1 MSFDPVGEELS
12 PDGRTLVRWVE
23 SDGRMS
29 HVIRTPTILDAAGG
43 GTILRFGDSGFDG
56 AIDWGADGGF
66 EIDLRHYWR
75 PGNLRLSVD
84 RAGGTFCRLNG
95 EGACRSHPLG
105 EISEYVEAYFVAA
118 AAGLEAQAGA
128 DAREKHVMRARER
141 RGKLRALWATLALGA
156 CTAIWAL
163 YFRR

>member
-29 HVIRTPTILDAAGG
+29 HVIRTPTILDAAGR

-56 AIDWGADGGF
+56 AIAWGADGGF

-84 RAGGTFCRLNG
+84 RAGGRFCRLDG

-118 AAGLEAQAGA
+118 AGLEAQASA
-128 DAREKHVMRARER
+128 DARERQVARARER
-141 RGKLRALWATLALGA
+141 RGKLRASLAMLALGA
-156 CTAIWAL
+156 GAAIWAL
-163 YFRR
+163 YFRS